1 MESMFVIMSDPSF
14 TLWERV
20 ALGGVLIVAILG
32 LFYAAF
38 LAAEVLG
45 KDQGTDAMRRISQAI
60 RIGANAYLNRQFRAI
75 ALLILVV
82 TALLYFTAGQQHI
95 AIGRACA
102 FLMGSIFSA
111 SVGFIGM
118 NMAVQGNVR
127 VAAAS
132 RTSFA

>member
-1 MESMFVIMSDPSF
+1 MEQLFTVMADPTF
-14 TLWERV
+14 DVWERT
-20 ALGGVLIVAILG
+20 ALWAVLGIAVLG
-32 LFYAAF
+32 LLYAGF
-38 LAAEVLG
+38 LAGQILR
-45 KDQGTDAMRRISQAI
+45 KDQGTESMRKVSRAI
-60 RIGANAYLNRQFRAI
+60 RIGANAYLSRQFKAI

-82 TALLYFTAGQQHI
+82 TALLYFTAGKPHI

-111 SVGFIGM
+111 TVGFIGM